1 VSQSVSQA
9 EAPDSFETSQR
20 SHGGLPPEDEGGRHL
35 WERYG
40 VTAIFLAPAL
50 VLLAVWIVYPTIST
64 IIRSFYDR
72 SGDEFVGFDNYETL
86 FSDDTLFTAI
96 RNNFLWVLIVPAFV
110 TAIGLVFAVLIERI
124 RFATA
129 FKVAVFMPMAI
140 SLFAAGVI
148 WRLMYEKDPDEG
160 TINAGIAVVRDAV
173 TPSGVLSQAQPST
186 DSLQG
191 NTSSGFVLETPLEPG
206 GVAQLGLTG
215 IRAPEIPE
223 DAAPAVVPEAL
234 AGGITGVVWRDFTTE
249 ADTPGGTPGEVE
261 TGEVGLPGVSIEL
274 RSEGGRVARTTA
286 EADGTFAFEELEAGT
301 YQVAVGSSTF
311 SEPFAGVSWLGESL
325 ILPSVMIAYIWV
337 WAGFAMVVI
346 AAGLAAI
353 PRDLLEAARTDGATE
368 LQVFRR
374 VTIPLLAPVLTVV
387 FITMLIYVLKVFDI
401 VISVAPGSVQ
411 DDANVIALA
420 MWRTSFGGV
429 NDHGLGA
436 AIAVFLFLLV
446 IPVLAINIRRF
457 RREV

>member
-1 VSQSVSQA
+1 MSESATTA
-9 EAPDSFETSQR
+9 EAPAR
-20 SHGGLPPEDEGGRHL
+20 GLPPGDEEPGIL
-35 WERYG
+35 QRYG
-40 VTAIFLAPAL
+40 VVVLFLGPAL
-50 VLLAVWIVYPTIST
+50 VLLAVWIVYPTIRT
-64 IIRSFYDR
+64 ILRSFFDR
-72 SGDEFVGFDNYETL
+72 SGDEFVGLDNYQTL
-86 FSDDTLFTAI
+86 FSDDTLLTAI
-96 RNNFLWVLIVPAFV
+96 KNNVLWLLIVPAFV
-110 TAIGLVFAVLIERI
+110 TAIGLVFAVLLERV
-124 RFATA
+124 RFSVA

-148 WRLMYEKDPDEG
+148 WRLMYEKDPDQG
-160 TINAGIAVVRDAV
+160 TVNAAVAVVKDAV
-173 TPSGVLSQAQPST
+173 SPSGVLSAAQPST
-186 DSLQG
+186 DALEG
-191 NTSSGFVLETPLEPG
+191 GPRGGLVLKTPVEPG

-215 IRAPEIPE
+215 IRSSDVPA
-223 DAAPAVVPEAL
+223 DAEQAVVPEAL
-234 AGGITGVVWRDFTTE
+234 SGGITGVVWRDFK
-249 ADTPGGTPGEVE
+249 PGGGTAGEVE
-261 TGEVGLPGVSIEL
+261 EEELGLPGVTVEL
-274 RSEGGRVARTTA
+274 RDESGRSVLETQT
-286 EADGTFAFEELEAGT
+286 EADGTFAFEEVET
-301 YQVAVGSSTF
+301 GSYRPAIGRETF
-311 SEPFAGVSWLGESL
+311 SEPYAGVSWLGASL
-325 ILPSVMIAYIWV
+325 ITPAIMMSYIWV

-401 VISVAPGSVQ
+401 VIAVAPGSVQ

-429 NDHGLGA
+429 NDFGLGA

-446 IPVLAINIRRF
+446 IPILAVNIRRF

>member
-1 VSQSVSQA
+1 MA
-9 EAPDSFETSQR
+9 A
-20 SHGGLPPEDEGGRHL
+20 L
-35 WERYG
+35 
-40 VTAIFLAPAL
+40 FLGPAL
-50 VLLAVWIVYPTIST
+50 ILLAVWIVYPTIST
-64 IIRSFYDR
+64 FIRSFYDR

-86 FSDDTLFTAI
+86 FRDDTLFKAI
-96 RNNFLWVLIVPAFV
+96 QNNFLWVLIVPAFV

-148 WRLMYEKDPDEG
+148 WRLMYEKDPEQG
-160 TINAGIAVVRDAV
+160 TINAGVAVVRDAV
-173 TPSGVLSQAQPST
+173 APSGVLERALPST
-186 DSLQG
+186 EALEGSSESGLVLQ
-191 NTSSGFVLETPLEPG
+191 TPLEPG
-206 GVAQLGLTG
+206 GVARLGLTG
-215 IRAPEIPE
+215 IREADVPA
-223 DAAPAVVPEAL
+223 DAEQAVVPEAL
-234 AGGITGVVWRDFTTE
+234 SGGITGVVWRDFT
-249 ADTPGGTPGEVE
+249 PGGGTPGTVDD
-261 TGEVGLPGVSIEL
+261 GELGLPGLTVEL
-274 RSEGGRVARTTA
+274 REEGGGTVQTTAA
-286 EADGTFAFEELEAGT
+286 EADGTFAFEGIPT
-301 YQVAVGSSTF
+301 GSYQAAVGSDSF
-311 SEPFAGVSWLGESL
+311 QEPYGGVSWLGKGL
-325 ILPSVMIAYIWV
+325 ILPAIMTAYIWV

-387 FITMLIYVLKVFDI
+387 FITMIIYVLKVFDI
-401 VISVAPGSVQ
+401 VISIAPGAVQ

-420 MWRTSFGGV
+420 MWRTAFGGGG
-429 NDHGLGA
+429 DHGLGA

-457 RREV
+457 RREL

>member
-1 VSQSVSQA
+1 MSESVAAA
-9 EAPDSFETSQR
+9 EAPTR
-20 SHGGLPPEDEGGRHL
+20 GLPPGDGEPGI
-35 WERYG
+35 WQRYG
-40 VTAIFLAPAL
+40 VVAVFLGPAL
-50 VLLAVWIVYPTIST
+50 LLLGAWVVYPTIRT
-64 IIRSFYDR
+64 IIRSFFDR
-72 SGDEFVGFDNYETL
+72 SGDEFVGLDNYQTL
-86 FSDDTLFTAI
+86 FSDDTLLMAI
-96 RNNFLWVLIVPAFV
+96 RNNVLWLLIVPALV
-110 TAIGLVFAVLIERI
+110 TAIGLVFAVLLERV

-148 WRLMYEKDPDEG
+148 WRLMYDKDPNQG
-160 TINAGIAVVRDAV
+160 TVNAAVAVVKDAV
-173 TPSGVLSQAQPST
+173 SPSGVLSAAQPST
-186 DSLQG
+186 DALQG
-191 NTSSGFVLETPLEPG
+191 GPKGGLVLERSLESG

-215 IRAPEIPE
+215 IRSS
-223 DAAPAVVPEAL
+223 DVPANAEQAIVPEAL
-234 AGGITGVVWRDFTTE
+234 AGGITGVVWRDFKPGGGTAGEVEEEELGLPGLTIELRDDAGRSVAETTTE
-249 ADTPGGTPGEVE
+249 AN
-261 TGEVGLPGVSIEL
+261 
-274 RSEGGRVARTTA
+274 
-286 EADGTFAFEELEAGT
+286 GTFAFEEVEAGSYRT
-301 YQVAVGSSTF
+301 AIGPDTF
-311 SEPFAGVSWLGESL
+311 SEPYAGVSWLGASL
-325 ILPSVMIAYIWV
+325 ITPAIMLSYIWV

-368 LQVFRR
+368 MQVFRR

-401 VISVAPGSVQ
+401 VIAVAPGSVQ

-429 NDHGLGA
+429 NDFGLGA

-446 IPVLAINIRRF
+446 IPILAINVRRF

>member
-1 VSQSVSQA
+1 MSESVSTA
-9 EAPDSFETSQR
+9 EAPGSFETSQR
-20 SHGGLPPEDEGGRHL
+20 SHAGLPPDGGKGSL

-40 VTAIFLAPAL
+40 IVAVFLGPAL
-50 VLLAVWIVYPTIST
+50 VLLAVWIVYPTLST
-64 IIRSFYDR
+64 FYRSFFDR
-72 SGDEFVGFDNYETL
+72 SGDEFIGIDNYETL
-86 FSDDTLFTAI
+86 FRDDTLLTAI
-96 RNNFLWVLIVPAFV
+96 KNNFLWLLIVPAFV
-110 TAIGLVFAVLIERI
+110 TAVGLVFAVLLERV
-124 RFATA
+124 RFSTG

-148 WRLMYEKDPDEG
+148 WRFMYEKDPDQG
-160 TINAGIAVVRDAV
+160 TINAGIAVVKDAV
-173 TPSGVLSQAQPST
+173 SPSGVLSAARPSTEAIQAQPNGA
-186 DSLQG
+186 L
-191 NTSSGFVLETPLEPG
+191 VLETPLEPG
-206 GVAQLGLTG
+206 SVAQLGLTA
-215 IRAPEIPE
+215 IRASEVPE
-223 DAAPAVVPEAL
+223 DAEQAVVPEAL
-234 AGGITGVVWRDFTTE
+234 QGGITGVVWRDFK
-249 ADTPGGTPGEVE
+249 PGGGTPGEVE
-261 TGEVGLPGVSIEL
+261 TEELGLPGITVEL
-274 RSEGGRVARTTA
+274 RDDGGRRILETQT
-286 EADGTFAFEELEAGT
+286 ETNGTFAFQAVEAGT
-301 YQVAVGSSTF
+301 YQAAIGADTF

-353 PRDLLEAARTDGATE
+353 PRDLLEAARTDGASE

-446 IPVLAINIRRF
+446 IPILAINIRRF